1 MNLLKNDTEKFR
13 RRLILTK
20 TGKVRK
26 AAKPSS
32 EAEFDYYKSLKWEIS
47 EFETFS

>member
-1 MNLLKNDTEKFR
+1 MNLLKNDTQKFQ

-32 EAEFDYYKSLKWEIS
+32 KVEVNYAN
-47 EFETFS
+47 